1 MRYEAA
7 FLSGAEIERVHE
19 ESLRILE
26 EVGVRVHGE
35 LALPL
40 LAAAGAGIDAGVGSS
55 LVRLRRALVERALAG
70 APRSFTFG
78 ARNPVFDYTV
88 PSGVTRFAMDGTA
101 AFMRDFETGE
111 RRYGRKQDTVDAMR
125 VFQSCDLSVMGWP
138 PVAANDRPVAS
149 RPLHEFAAMLT
160 TLSKHGQHELHRRD
174 QAAFLGA
181 MLEALAGSREA
192 ARERHLASVVYC
204 PVAPLVHDGE
214 MLDAYI
220 ELGSW
225 DVPVTVLP
233 MPVPGTTGPGSLLGN
248 IALANAE
255 ALSSVVLF
263 QLAHPGRPVQYGSAV
278 GSMDFRSGAF
288 LAGTP
293 EMGIQSAALTTMGRH
308 YGLPTMAA
316 GCATDAHDI
325 GAEACIEKLLTMLP
339 SISAGADIIVG
350 YGELDGDQTLVLEQI
365 LVDNELAHLA
375 LRLVAGVDGRE
386 GAELFDDIAE
396 VGPGGNFLAQ
406 PSTRVASRSGEFYEP
421 SLIGRLPYDAWGTRR
436 SPVDVC
442 AGPGAGA
449 GDPRRAGRGPRGAGG
464 PGADRRDPRPRRRG
478 AGGGLTSEADLG
490 WRPAAGPAPQVRR
503 PRSGAPGPAP
513 QVRRPNYVAFRTPAL
528 VAHRGSC
535 RFRHELCTRIADPLH
550 VGIGT
555 GGSATCLGIGHRR
568 RRAAVV
574 CRLWRRMN
582 RRRLRGP
589 RRCVPTMY
597 GTIARLH
604 PQPGRL
610 QDLMAHSARVGALG
624 IAGMHASY
632 LFRPDQ
638 NPYDRDTVFLVALFD
653 DAASYQANA
662 DSPDQNQRYLEM
674 RELLEDDPEWM
685 DGTFDPV

>member
-7 FLSGAEIERVHE
+7 FLSASEIDRVHE

-40 LAAAGAGIDAGVGSS
+40 LVAAGAEVDEASR
-55 LVRLRRALVERALAG
+55 LVRMPRALVARALAT
-70 APRSFTFG
+70 APRAFTFG
-78 ARNPVFDYTV
+78 ARNPVLDYPV

-125 VFQSCDLSVMGWP
+125 VFQACDLTVMGWP
-138 PVAANDRPVAS
+138 PVAASDRPVAS

-174 QAAFLGA
+174 QAAYLGEI
-181 MLEALAGSREA
+181 LEALAGGREA
-192 ARERHLASVVYC
+192 ARARHLASVVYC

-214 MLDAYI
+214 MLDAYL
-220 ELGSW
+220 ELGAW

-255 ALSSVVLF
+255 AVSSVVLF
-263 QLAHPGRPVQYGSAV
+263 QLASPGRPIQYGSAV
-278 GSMDFRSGAF
+278 GSMDFRSGGF

-293 EMGIQSAALTTMGRH
+293 EMGIQSAALTTLGRW

-325 GAEACIEKLLTMLP
+325 GPEACIEKLLTMLP

-375 LRLVAGVDGRE
+375 LRLVSGVDGRAD
-386 GAELFDDIAE
+386 AELLEDIAE

-421 SLIGRLPYDAWGTRR
+421 GLIGRLPYDAWAN
-436 SPVDVC
+436 
-442 AGPGAGA
+442 AGKP
-449 GDPRRAGRGPRGAGG
+449 
-464 PGADRRDPRPRRRG
+464 
-478 AGGGLTSEADLG
+478 S
-490 WRPAAGPAPQVRR
+490 
-503 PRSGAPGPAP
+503 
-513 QVRRPNYVAFRTPAL
+513 
-528 VAHRGSC
+528 
-535 RFRHELCTRIADPLH
+535 
-550 VGIGT
+550 
-555 GGSATCLGIGHRR
+555 
-568 RRAAVV
+568 
-574 CRLWRRMN
+574 
-582 RRRLRGP
+582 
-589 RRCVPTMY
+589 MY
-597 GTIARLH
+597 GRARE
-604 PQPGRL
+604 
-610 QDLMAHSARVGALG
+610 RV
-624 IAGMHASY
+624 
-632 LFRPDQ
+632 
-638 NPYDRDTVFLVALFD
+638 
-653 DAASYQANA
+653 QAI
-662 DSPDQNQRYLEM
+662 L
-674 RELLEDDPEWM
+674 
-685 DGTFDPV
+685 DGPVVDPVEPEVMAAIEEILARADAELREE